1 MKQRLIALMIA
12 TFGLVIGFW
21 QAPTAYAKTTHQ
33 VISTTKVSKTGYM
46 KKSNKAAIYKM
57 SGAAN
62 NTKIKKIGTLGT
74 YGNPTWFVTKKRQVS
89 TNGKIKK
96 YYYVT
101 KSDKRVKGWVKTSS
115 VKKSKKSFTNLYK
128 VAKSKLGHRYVYGAV
143 GPTNFDCSGY
153 TKYVFNKAA
162 KKSLPRVAQSQY
174 GAYKKVSSRSAK
186 KGDLVFFGSST
197 GNITHVGIYIGGGKM
212 IDAQNSGVKN
222 ERVYV
227 PWWHAVGYSRPV
239 NFKA

>member
-1 MKQRLIALMIA
+1 MKQRLIALIIA
-12 TFGLVIGFW
+12 SLGLVFGLW
-21 QAPTAYAKTTHQ
+21 QAPTAYAKATHQ

-46 KKSNKAAIYKM
+46 KKANNTAIYKM
-57 SGAAN
+57 HGAAN
-62 NTKIKKIGTLGT
+62 NTKIKKIGTLST
-74 YGNPTWFVTKKRQVS
+74 YGNPTWFVTKKRQVL
-89 TNGKIKK
+89 TNGKVKK

-101 KSDKRVKGWVKTSS
+101 KSDKKVKGWVRTYT

-143 GPTNFDCSGY
+143 GPTTFDCSGY
-153 TKYVFNKAA
+153 TRYCFNKAA

-174 GAYKKVSSRSAK
+174 SAYKKVSSRTAK

-197 GNITHVGIYIGGGKM
+197 GSISHVGIYVGGGKM